1 MNSAGNPT
9 RSNSAAIRSSR
20 SIASGSPMMAP
31 ADIRRLS
38 DEWGLVVDLHLA
50 TVRRICPSLS
60 CVMSHHLFVEVAGTR
75 PSAVRELPEC
85 RHVGPAPVARERA
98 ARVERAVLRDAG
110 EAGGACRSWRG
121 RRPEAPCGPGGPCR
135 DLALSW
141 RLMRAKL
148 GAKSG
153 AP

>member
-60 CVMSHHLFVEVAGTR
+60 CVMSHHLFA
-75 PSAVRELPEC
+75 EC
-85 RHVGPAPVARERA
+85 RHVGLAPVARERA